1 MDVLDLLNLKRV
13 NVFSLIIKEIQFV
26 ILLLNANRYAIIL
39 SKHNNYSD
47 KKIYNKTN
55 SYKIRVNLL
64 IKKYFKINN
73 YKNNSKIVRK
83 KINY

>member
-47 KKIYNKTN
+47 KEIYNKTN